1 MSEMRE
7 ARVVVITGAGG
18 ALGGAIAA
26 AFRGEARLALTD
38 RQAAKLERA
47 YGAWPE
53 ALLQACDLSSAD
65 DVARLVGAV
74 LERHGRLDVLVNVAG
89 GFRGGKPLHEAPPD
103 ELDAMFAINTR
114 SVWNICRAVVPVM
127 LRQGGGRIVTIAS
140 LSALAGGAAVAAYG
154 AAKAATLRLCESL
167 SAEVRGQGLN
177 VNCVLPGTMD
187 TPANRAA
194 MPDAD
199 PAHWVDPR
207 AVADVVRFLASD
219 AARAVH
225 GAALPVVGRG

>member
-1 MSEMRE
+1 MTE
-7 ARVVVITGAGG
+7 ARVVLVTGAGG
-18 ALGGAIAA
+18 ALGGVVAA

-38 RQAAKLERA
+38 RQRAKLESA
-47 YGAWPE
+47 YGSWPDT
-53 ALLQACDLSSAD
+53 LLEACDLASAEA
-65 DVARLVGAV
+65 VARLVGAV
-74 LERHGRLDVLVNVAG
+74 VARFGRLDVLVNVAG
-89 GFRGGKPLHEAPPD
+89 GFRGGKPLYEAPED
-103 ELDAMFAINTR
+103 ELDAMLTINTR
-114 SVWNICRAVVPVM
+114 SVWNACRAAVPVM

-140 LSALAGGAAVAAYG
+140 LNALAGSAAVAAYG
-154 AAKAATLRLCESL
+154 AAKAATLRLSESL
-167 SAEVRGQGLN
+167 SAEVRARGIN

-199 PAHWVDPR
+199 PSHWVDPR